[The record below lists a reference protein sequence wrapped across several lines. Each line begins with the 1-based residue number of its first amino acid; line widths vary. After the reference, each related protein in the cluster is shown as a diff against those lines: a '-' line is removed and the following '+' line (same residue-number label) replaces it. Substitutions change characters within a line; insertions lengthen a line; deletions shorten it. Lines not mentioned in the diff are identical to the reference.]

1 MSKKLLQPTNDRII
15 VKPIDEG
22 EQTYGSI
29 VIPDMG
35 KERPEMGEVIAV
47 GPGRLSEYGKSI
59 PVRSC
64 RVGDIVLVPKIG
76 TLRVDFEGD
85 EYFIAQDKEILAVI
99 KEQQPEVKPNVDEE
113 YYD

>member
-29 VIPDMG
+29 VIPDMS

-99 KEQQPEVKPNVDEE
+99 KEEQPEVKSTVDPE

>member
-1 MSKKLLQPTNDRII
+1 MSSTKLLRPSNDRIL

-47 GPGRLSEYGKSI
+47 GPGRQSELDPTKIIS
-59 PVRSC
+59 VRSC
-64 RVGDIVLVPKIG
+64 KKGDIVLLPKIG
-76 TLRVDFEGD
+76 TIRIDFEEE
-85 EYFIAQDKEILAVI
+85 EYFIAQDREVLAVVV
-99 KEQQPEVKPNVDEE
+99 PSDDDPN
-113 YYD
+113 YDID